1 MYVMHEKCVKLLHAY
16 MPSTHLI
23 QHVQLAAT
31 LCRPVPALVLRTIC
45 FFDNTFRQ
53 QCTQIWQYVNSFR
66 VAVVVLRSTRSA
78 VFWIPIID
86 LKRHSTIGLKYGFGR
101 ASRCHPEYYST
112 RHCLYVKVS
121 SEADTCLVTPN
132 FVFDS
137 GAATYIMAPDPSSLS
152 WRAPVPS
159 HALRLWILPPCREGS
174 SAVTRPAVSC
184 RSHTSSIKENSRVC
198 KARTHIFKVSN
209 VRVIMGLQYM
219 WVGCTFNA
227 CKTCGQA
234 ATVRLQ
240 CNVGPVDHSR

>member
-101 ASRCHPEYYST
+101 ASTRHHEYYSIEPY
-112 RHCLYVKVS
+112 LSVNVS
-121 SEADTCLVTPN
+121 SEADTCLVAPGLVFLLGRTP
-132 FVFDS
+132 VPPRISWLRIPPHCHGGLQCRRMPYGS
-137 GAATYIMAPDPSSLS
+137 GSCLPVG
-152 WRAPVPS
+152 RAP
-159 HALRLWILPPCREGS
+159 AL
-174 SAVTRPAVSC
+174 
-184 RSHTSSIKENSRVC
+184 SRVL
-198 KARTHIFKVSN
+198 RFLVGHIP
-209 VRVIMGLQYM
+209 
-219 WVGCTFNA
+219 
-227 CKTCGQA
+227 QA
-234 ATVRLQ
+234 
-240 CNVGPVDHSR
+240 